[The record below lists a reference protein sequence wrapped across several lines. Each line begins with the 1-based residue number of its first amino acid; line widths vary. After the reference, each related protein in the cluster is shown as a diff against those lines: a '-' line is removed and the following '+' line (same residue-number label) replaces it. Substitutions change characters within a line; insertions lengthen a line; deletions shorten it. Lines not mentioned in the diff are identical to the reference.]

1 MISLR
6 LTTILTALL
15 AFTGLAQAA
24 GPLGIGTSAQ
34 GAATYSMGS
43 AIAKV
48 GSEKGDLQIRV
59 QPQGGTGKVVPL
71 VNSGRL
77 DLGLANIL
85 ETTNAIKG
93 RGPFKDKPNPNI
105 KVVGVMYPF
114 RVGFF
119 VRTDSPIKTFADI
132 KGQRIGS
139 EYSSQKI
146 IGILTRA
153 LLDNAGIS
161 MDDMTPVP
169 VATIV
174 QQADDF
180 AAGKLDVGFFAV
192 GAGKVAQV
200 NAAVGGIRF
209 LALDSSPEAMARLQ
223 KTVPPAYAQMTNPS
237 KGLPGVVG
245 PTELMA
251 FDYLLYAGA
260 HVPDDVIYNL
270 TRTIATNKA
279 DLAASFGAFNS
290 LDPKKMA
297 KDIGLPH
304 HPGAIRYYKEAGVW
318 PGGN

>member
-1 MISLR
+1 MKPIR
-6 LTTILTALL
+6 LAAALAALL
-15 AFTGLAQAA
+15 SFTGLAQAA
-24 GPLGIGTSAQ
+24 PLGIGTSAQ

-48 GSEKGDLQIRV
+48 ASEKGDLQIRV

-85 ETTNAIKG
+85 EVTNAIKG
-93 RGPFKDKPNPNI
+93 RGPFKDKANPNI
-105 KVVGVMYPF
+105 KVIGVMYPF

-119 VRTDSPIKTFADI
+119 VRTDSPIKTVADI

-139 EYSSQKI
+139 DYSSQKI
-146 IGILTRA
+146 IGILTRS

-161 MDDMTPVP
+161 MQEMKPVP

-209 LALDSSPEAMARLQ
+209 LSVNPSAEAMTRLK
-223 KTVPPAYAQMTNPS
+223 KTVPPAYAQLTNPS
-237 KGLPGVVG
+237 KGLPGVVS

-270 TRTIATNKA
+270 TKTISANKA
-279 DLAASFGAFNS
+279 GLAASFGAFNS

-304 HPGAIRYYKEAGVW
+304 HPGAVRYYKEAGVW
-318 PGGN
+318 PAGS

>member
-1 MISLR
+1 MNLIR
-6 LTTILTALL
+6 LAALSA
-15 AFTGLAQAA
+15 AFVSFAGLAQAA
-24 GPLGIGTSAQ
+24 PLGIGTSAQ

-48 GSEKGDLQIRV
+48 ASDKSDLQIRV

-71 VNSGRL
+71 VNTGRL

-85 ETTNAIKG
+85 EVTNAIKG
-93 RGPFKDKPNPNI
+93 RGPFKGKANPNL
-105 KVVGVMYPF
+105 KVIGVMYPF
-114 RVGFF
+114 RVGYF
-119 VRTDSPIKTFADI
+119 VKADSPIKTIADI

-146 IGILTRA
+146 IGILTKS
-153 LLDNAGIS
+153 LLANAGLS
-161 MDDMTPVP
+161 MDDMKPVP

-180 AAGKLDVGFFAV
+180 AAGKLDIGFFAV

-209 LALDSSPEAMARLQ
+209 IPVDSSPEAMARLQ
-223 KTVPPAYAQMTNPS
+223 KTVPPAYAQLTQPS

-260 HVPDDVIYNL
+260 HVPDEVIYEL
-270 TRTIATNKA
+270 TKTIASNKA
-279 DLAASFGAFNS
+279 GLAASFGAFNS
-290 LDPKKMA
+290 LNPEKMP

-304 HPGAIRYYKEAGVW
+304 HPGAIKYYKEAGVW
-318 PGGN
+318 PEGR